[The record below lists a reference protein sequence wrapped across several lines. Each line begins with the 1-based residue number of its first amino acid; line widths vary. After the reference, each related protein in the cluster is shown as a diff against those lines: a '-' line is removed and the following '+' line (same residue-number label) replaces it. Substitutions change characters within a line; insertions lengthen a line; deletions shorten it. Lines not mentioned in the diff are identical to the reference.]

1 MKPLHVLILV
11 LFIISVSTAR
21 ATEPPRELAL
31 NECINVALHNNT
43 SIRISD
49 EDVKKALAEYRVAR
63 GQRLP
68 FVALDVKSQQYPRV
82 VDTGLIAYIPDPVWR
97 YYLTQRKIDE
107 ANRDNPLSKYYN
119 LGISFGVVA
128 GVSIY
133 NEKKSRMQEVAEKG
147 ISISKLNARKTVAD
161 TILNVKQAYYSYAM
175 AREHVTMREEL
186 VKSNA
191 DRLRVT
197 EILYK
202 NAQRPIIDLSK
213 AQYEYGNSQLELER
227 AKNNERAMR
236 VELFKIMGVP
246 DPGYDIVPRDY
257 DMPGQL
263 KYSLDELNRHGELHS
278 IDLQIVRMQK
288 KINKLKVDVE
298 NAGHYP
304 EVELQGGMAYE
315 NGYLNFGSFSDNFK
329 SKAWRS
335 SFGAGFV
342 ARLPL
347 YSGGT
352 VCARVDSAKAEF
364 QKTAI
369 KEREATQALQTTIR
383 NYYAMLGELEKQ
395 LEVSK
400 LMEENAKKH
409 MLLARKTY
417 ESGAGTQLDLHD
429 ANVSL
434 SNARMG
440 YLKAKNDYLITIA
453 KLSSVVGLGEDSL
466 CKK

>member
-1 MKPLHVLILV
+1 MKPLPLTIL
-11 LFIISVSTAR
+11 LSFIMAFSAAR
-21 ATEPPRELAL
+21 GDDTPRDLAL
-31 NECINVALHNNT
+31 NECINIALENNT
-43 SIRISD
+43 SIRVSD
-49 EDVKKALAEYRVAR
+49 EDVNKALAEYRVAR

-68 FVALDVKSQQYPRV
+68 FVAFDIKSQQYPRV
-82 VDTGLIAYIPDPVWR
+82 VDTGWIAYIPDPVWK
-97 YYLTQRKIDE
+97 YYLTKQKVDE
-107 ANRDNPLSKYYN
+107 ANKDNPLSKYYN

-133 NEKKSRMQEVAEKG
+133 NKKKSRMQDVAEKG
-147 ISISKLNARKTVAD
+147 VSISKLNAKKTISE

-175 AREHVTMREEL
+175 AREHVAMREDL

-227 AKNNERAMR
+227 ARNNERAMR
-236 VELFKIMGVP
+236 FELFKIMGVS

-257 DMPGQL
+257 DLPGEL
-263 KYSLDELNRHGELHS
+263 KYSLDELNSYGELHS
-278 IDLQIVRMQK
+278 IDLQIIRMQK

-298 NAGHYP
+298 MAGHYP

-315 NGYLNFGSFSDNFK
+315 NGYLNFGSFSENFK
-329 SKAWRS
+329 SSAWRS

-352 VCARVDSAKAEF
+352 VCARVDSAKAEY
-364 QKTAI
+364 QKSAI
-369 KEREATQALQTTIR
+369 KEKEAAQSVRTTIR
-383 NYYAMLGELEKQ
+383 NFHDTLGELKKQ

-417 ESGAGTQLDLHD
+417 ESGAGTQLELHD

-434 SNARMG
+434 ANARMG

-453 KLSSVVGLGEDSL
+453 KLCSIVGLGEDSL

>member
-1 MKPLHVLILV
+1 
-11 LFIISVSTAR
+11 
-21 ATEPPRELAL
+21 
-31 NECINVALHNNT
+31 
-43 SIRISD
+43 
-49 EDVKKALAEYRVAR
+49 
-63 GQRLP
+63 
-68 FVALDVKSQQYPRV
+68 
-82 VDTGLIAYIPDPVWR
+82 
-97 YYLTQRKIDE
+97 
-107 ANRDNPLSKYYN
+107 
-119 LGISFGVVA
+119 
-128 GVSIY
+128 
-133 NEKKSRMQEVAEKG
+133 MQDVAEKG
-147 ISISKLNARKTVAD
+147 VSISKLNAKKTISE

-175 AREHVTMREEL
+175 AREHVANREDL
-186 VKSNA
+186 VKSKA

-227 AKNNERAMR
+227 ARNNERAMR
-236 VELFKIMGVP
+236 FELFKIMGVS

-257 DMPGQL
+257 DLPGEL
-263 KYSLDELNRHGELHS
+263 KYSLDELNSYGELHS
-278 IDLQIVRMQK
+278 IDLQIIRMQK

-298 NAGHYP
+298 MAGHYP

-315 NGYLNFGSFSDNFK
+315 NGYLNFGSFSENFK
-329 SKAWRS
+329 SSAWRS

-352 VCARVDSAKAEF
+352 VCARVDSAKAEY
-364 QKTAI
+364 QKSAI
-369 KEREATQALQTTIR
+369 KEKEAAQSVRTTIR
-383 NYYAMLGELEKQ
+383 NFHDTLGELKKQ

-417 ESGAGTQLDLHD
+417 ESGAGTQLELHD

-434 SNARMG
+434 ANARMG

-453 KLSSVVGLGEDSL
+453 KLCSIVGLGEDSL